1 MSILNDIINWVEDK
15 PLFWQ
20 VAINKLIRNNHLT
33 DYEISELKE
42 ICKKEFGLSKI
53 VYEDVDFE
61 ALREY
66 VTNSSNTNSIVLS
79 KIFNVDNINALSKE
93 GTLEF
98 APTGLT
104 MVYGD
109 NGSGKSSYVS
119 ILKHVCNTRGQK
131 PLINNNLYDPT
142 SSGKDKKAEV
152 EYTIDGINFSTVEL
166 KNNVLSDSILKSVDV
181 FDTFSANHYID
192 GEDEIA
198 FIPQGLSI
206 IEKFALVLKQIEEQ
220 LNNEIQ
226 TLNLSKFD
234 NSILQIDEE
243 SSAKVFLNTLNSN
256 TTLDELR
263 AHSQWNKVKEEKIIE
278 LNRIIPE
285 FKVTDPKITLKNNEE
300 KNNRFKILKN
310 KFQLLENVL
319 LGDSLDNIKNILND
333 YVIKNDTLKAS
344 SEKIFSNLPISGI
357 GNDSW
362 KQLWESARKFYNE
375 SKEQEIISETNNNSI
390 CPLCLQDLDVNAKQR
405 FVNFEEFVKQD
416 IQQEYDIALALY
428 DDLIVAL
435 NELSFDFEE
444 HEPTINEIEEQIENY
459 KDSQKI
465 YLKLLSDQKDYLIN
479 KLIDKKHIEQLTFP
493 QLEYNSKDII
503 ENLIKKLEN
512 ENEKLMTQSIEV
524 ELKQLEKELLEL
536 TTDRIIFNFKPKLAR
551 EIFRLKKIA
560 LLNQSLSKCNTR
572 VVTTISNQLATKY
585 ITQSLRQNFQ
595 EELKKLGFRNI
606 KIETETKGVKG
617 KQYHFL
623 KLDEPNTENISLKD
637 IISEGEHRCIA
648 ISTFLS
654 ELSLSDHNSSIIF
667 DDPVSSL
674 DHRWRDKIAKRIV
687 EESKNRQVIVFTHDI
702 SFLLMIQEHSAKL
715 DCMLEIKSL
724 TRKKTETGIIASNPP
739 WDALTFNKRIGILRN
754 EHQTLNKI
762 ERTETE
768 EVYRERVKPL
778 YGKLRETWERFVE
791 EVFLNS
797 TIQRFGREIQTKK
810 LEKIVDLT
818 IDDYNLVDVNMSKC
832 STYFFGHDSAGA
844 LIEQMPDSAEFLS
857 DIKTLDDFAKVI
869 RSRRK

>member
-15 PLFWQ
+15 PIFWQ

-33 DYEISELKE
+33 DSEIDELKE

-53 VYEDVDFE
+53 IYDNVDFDD
-61 ALREY
+61 LRDY
-66 VTNSSNTNSIVLS
+66 VNASSSTNSIVLS
-79 KIFNVDNINALSKE
+79 KIFNIDNINALSKE
-93 GTLEF
+93 GVLEF
-98 APTGLT
+98 AATGLT

-119 ILKHVCNTRGQK
+119 ILKHICNTRGQK
-131 PLINNNLYDPT
+131 PLINNNLYDQT
-142 SSGKDKKAEV
+142 SSAKDKKAEV
-152 EYTIDGINFSTVEL
+152 EYTIDGINFNSVEL
-166 KNNVLSDSILKSVDV
+166 KNTVLSDSILKSVDV

-198 FIPQGLSI
+198 FIPQGLSV

-226 TLNLSKFD
+226 YLNLSKFD
-234 NSILQIDEE
+234 YSVLQIDEG
-243 SSAKVFLNTLNSN
+243 SSAKAFLRTLNSN

-263 AHSQWNKVKEEKIIE
+263 AHSQWNKDKEGKIIE

-285 FKVTDPKITLKNNEE
+285 LKATDPKKTLKNNEE

-333 YVIKNDTLKAS
+333 YVVKNDTLKAS
-344 SEKIFSNLPISGI
+344 SEKIFSNLPINGI

-375 SKEQEIISETNNNSI
+375 SKEQEIFPETNNDSN

-405 FVNFEEFVKQD
+405 FVNFEVFVKQD
-416 IQQEYDIALALY
+416 IQQEYDKALTLY
-428 DDLIVAL
+428 NDLVIVL

-444 HEPTINEIEEQIENY
+444 QEPTINEIEEQIENY
-459 KDSQKI
+459 KDSQRT
-465 YLKLLSDQKDYLIN
+465 YLELLSAQKDYLIN
-479 KLIDKKHIEQLTFP
+479 KLTDKKPIELLTSP
-493 QLEYNSKDII
+493 QFDNNSKDII
-503 ENLIKKLEN
+503 EKLIKKLEE
-512 ENEKLMTQSIEV
+512 ENIKLMTQSIEE
-524 ELKQLEKELLEL
+524 ELKPLEKELLEL
-536 TTDRIIFNFKPKLAR
+536 TNEKIIFNFKPKLAR
-551 EIFRLKKIA
+551 EIFRQKKIA
-560 LLNQSLSKCNTR
+560 LLSQSESKCNTR
-572 VVTTISNQLATKY
+572 VVTIISNQLAATY
-585 ITQSLRQNFQ
+585 ITQNLRQNFQ
-595 EELKKLGFRNI
+595 DELKKLGFRNI
-606 KIETETKGVKG
+606 KVETETKGVRG

-623 KLDEPNTENISLKD
+623 RLDKPNATNVALKD
-637 IISEGEHRCIA
+637 ILSEGEHRCIA
-648 ISTFLS
+648 LSTFLS

-674 DHRWRDKIAKRIV
+674 DHKWRDKIAKRIA

-702 SFLLMIQEHSAKL
+702 SFLLMIQEHSKKL
-715 DCMLEIKSL
+715 DCALEIKSL

-739 WDALTFNKRIGILRN
+739 WDALPIGKRIGILKSDY
-754 EHQTLNKI
+754 QTLSKI
-762 ERTETE
+762 EKTETE

-791 EVFLNS
+791 EVFLNG
-797 TIQRFGREIQTKK
+797 TVQRFGREIQTKK
-810 LEKIVDLT
+810 LAKIVDLT

-832 STYFFGHDSAGA
+832 STFFLGHDSAGA
-844 LIEQMPDSAEFLS
+844 LIEQMPDSDEFLS

-869 RSRRK
+869 RTRRN